1 MKISNLSI
9 GFSSSA
15 TLTDI
20 NTYEITGDMSAILT
34 DEEDGSKHTIDV
46 GKIKVIYN
54 HDGLFADTKKSDGAL
69 AADVAIIEAMLPE
82 VPSITLV
89 GSVTYPDA
97 SLKSTIEAAYQHGL
111 TDPCRTCIK
120 AVSDTAKEIAQQDNK
135 GE

>member
-54 HDGLFADTKKSDGAL
+54 HDGLFADTKKSDG
-69 AADVAIIEAMLPE
+69 E
-82 VPSITLV
+82 
-89 GSVTYPDA
+89 PDA
-97 SLKSTIEAAYQHGL
+97 LRIFRDTEVYANCGEGTCFDLEDDVNEDGYMYVVPLHHDNALNIYAYFDIFGF
-111 TDPCRTCIK
+111 DY
-120 AVSDTAKEIAQQDNK
+120 
-135 GE
+135 